1 MIGCAFTGLTM
12 NERAISNCGA
22 TIGYKNSYFWMK
34 NRTALLTLYNTP
46 MSNESVIRILLADD
60 HKMLRDGLRALLEGE
75 GDMRVIG
82 EVGTVQDAIQ
92 MTAALLPDVVVMDL
106 GMPGGSGLDAIRK
119 IREMGLA
126 VRIIVLS
133 MHSGREM
140 VMEAI
145 QAGGD
150 GYVPKSTAHTDLIQ
164 AIRTV
169 HAGKRF
175 LHPDAAT
182 ALVDELFDKQKESKL
197 TELLSERELD
207 VIKLTA
213 MGFTSRE
220 IGEKLSLSPKTV
232 DTYRERAMAK
242 LQIESRADIIRFAL
256 RAGLLDSLQSTK
268 PGP

>member
-1 MIGCAFTGLTM
+1 MAP
-12 NERAISNCGA
+12 R
-22 TIGYKNSYFWMK
+22 
-34 NRTALLTLYNTP
+34 RLYNTP
-46 MSNESVIRILLADD
+46 MSYESVIRILLADD
-60 HKMLRDGLRALLEGE
+60 HKMLRDGLRALLESE
-75 GDMRVIG
+75 GDMQVIA
-82 EVGTVQDAIQ
+82 EAGTVPDAVQ
-92 MTAALLPDVVVMDL
+92 MTARLLPDVVVMDL

-119 IREMGLA
+119 IREKDLP
-126 VRIIVLS
+126 VRVVVLS
-133 MHSGREM
+133 MHSGHEM
-140 VMEAI
+140 VMEAV

-182 ALVDELFDKQKESKL
+182 ALVDSLLDRQEKSKL
-197 TELLSERELD
+197 MELLSDRELD

-220 IGEKLSLSPKTV
+220 IGEKLALSPKTV

-242 LQIESRADIIRFAL
+242 LQIKSRSDIIRLAL
-256 RAGLLDSLQSTK
+256 RAGLLDSLHSTR
-268 PGP
+268 PDP